1 MVWAYQHSP
10 AAYYDMRRERELR
23 VWRTVGVEKLFS
35 GGVRLKEEDREEP
48 EA

>member
-1 MVWAYQHSP
+1 MT
-10 AAYYDMRRERELR
+10 RRERELR